1 LLALSIVAA
10 LQTTP
15 LAACSAGSPRP
26 GSQPS
31 SSPSAEPNTANGPL
45 FPVCGGVS
53 DETISRLTGVSKLL
67 TTARNSVGCQWLAG
81 GSIKGPL
88 ISFAW
93 FRGSPIGRERKTEE
107 LSRNRVDDINID
119 GHNGFIAV
127 ATDPRLGDRLCD
139 VGIQYQDDFFE
150 WSVQFTRKRFPNP
163 CDIAIELSRQS
174 IAAAK

>member
-1 LLALSIVAA
+1 LALSIVAA

-119 GHNGFIAV
+119 GHNVFIAV
-127 ATDPRLGDRLCD
+127 ATDPGLATG
-139 VGIQYQDDFFE
+139 
-150 WSVQFTRKRFPNP
+150 SVTSASSTRTTSSNGRSNSPESHFPIRATSP
-163 CDIAIELSRQS
+163 
-174 IAAAK
+174 